1 MAQPS
6 WVTGSGSLGTIPEGK
21 FYRSSLEA
29 YDPDFPAD
37 STKVKYIRVAG
48 ALPSGIQLNS
58 NGTMEGMP
66 TASLQGIPADVSKN
80 ITSKFSIRVFTEKV
94 VNGAIVLDRLSDRTF
109 TITVTGQD
117 APEFVTPAGELGKYT
132 NGELV
137 NKQIVFTDN
146 DPSDTAVISVVD
158 GSLPAGVTLS
168 STGLLYGYITPAS
181 LITDATIGWENE
193 PWDSNPL
200 QFNSGSTSKSYQF
213 TLRITDGTDYN
224 IRTFSI
230 YVGASTADSTA
241 YTVDS
246 GLVTADTIANAP
258 YIKNYSSALG
268 TFLHNNYFV
277 HKFNGTDHDNN
288 TLNYSVTGT
297 LPTGLSLDTTTG
309 YLHGTLANIG
319 LTQLEFN
326 FTIKVYQLE
335 NTVSSTSF
343 DYSITIVGDI
353 NTGVTWTSPTNLG
366 MIDNGDISVL
376 NVNAVATAGTALLYR
391 LKTTGVYNKL
401 PQGLTLQST
410 GNIVG
415 RVAFQTFGLFD
426 RNPTADASTT
436 TDSTLIT
443 GDTNGNNNI
452 TLDNNTTTFDQK
464 FTFTVEAYSTN
475 GQIST
480 FKTFS
485 VSVNKKFTVPLCE
498 LVIDTL
504 MPASSRT
511 LLGTLLQNQDVIKQE
526 LLFRADDPY
535 FGVSTDVTYSHAY
548 GLSAEPL
555 VTYINSLKFNHYNKR
570 LVLGNVKTAQ
580 ALDETGN
587 VQYEVVYSEVIDNIK
602 TVSNSVSTEA
612 GTVYPNSL
620 SNMQDQVISEVGQ
633 VSTRLPTWML
643 SKQTD
648 GSVLGFVPA
657 WIIAYTLPGQS
668 STLAY
673 SINAHFKTQFNKLD
687 FVADRYILKGQFAEN
702 WDAEDQQW
710 LPTDSTTFDIYE
722 HAYSVDS
729 TTITSDNSAS
739 GYYTS
744 TALVTDITNGA
755 VFDREI
761 SAHGV
766 KIVVA
771 GAVGGQIA
779 VPDEW
784 ASKIAQSFKLFIDK
798 TGTGIDATSQENFIK
813 TLRGDT
819 GTWHAGVPT
828 AQRIGYGGGSSYTP
842 NWLLDAGAAHYDG
855 YVDFLDSH
863 MVNDMVWYQNS
874 TGTPGT
880 GDEDAQEV
888 IEHVFHTM
896 HMHGLD
902 VENLEM
908 YPEISSGYLTGPS
921 FLAMKEAVD
930 AGVFDPS
937 GYAPNWETDADEFTL
952 GIKEYLYLLNFS
964 MFEYTA
970 LWSGGSLAPEW
981 SDSMRTQAGILSN
994 NPLGYALFN
1003 TYIAPIIAKPSLA
1016 TIRSIFQDGD
1026 VGDPMVA
1033 GLSGYVVSN
1042 DATGSTLDASSF
1054 DNTSTETIFDKKSC
1068 VFVGVRANK
1077 ADISTKT
1084 ADTIDITADNGLSG
1098 AITTYQV
1105 TDKYDTYLMFPNKDI
1120 INIK

>member
-37 STKVKYIRVAG
+37 STKVKYVRVAG

-66 TASLQGIPADVSKN
+66 KASLQGIPADVSKN

-94 VNGAIVLDRLSDRTF
+94 VNGSIVLDRLSDRTF

-193 PWDSNPL
+193 AWDSNPL

-268 TFLHNNYFV
+268 TFLHSNYFV

-309 YLHGTLANIG
+309 YLHGTLSNIG

-376 NVNAVATAGTALLYR
+376 NVNAVATSGTALLYR

-401 PQGLTLQST
+401 PQGLTLQPT

-415 RVAFQTFGLFD
+415 RVSFQTFGLFD

-436 TDSTLIT
+436 TDSTFIT

-464 FTFTVEAYSTN
+464 FTFTAEAYSTN

-504 MPASSRT
+504 MPDSSRT

-535 FGVSTDVTYSHAY
+535 FGVSTNVMYSHAY

-587 VQYEVVYSEVIDNIK
+587 VLYEVVYSEVIDNIK
-602 TVSNSVSTEA
+602 TVSNSVLTEA
-612 GTVYPNSL
+612 GIVYPNSL

-643 SKQTD
+643 SKQKD

-657 WIIAYTLPGQS
+657 WIIAYALPGQS

-673 SINAHFKTQFNKLD
+673 SINAYFKTQFNKLD
-687 FVADRYILKGQFAEN
+687 FVADRYILKGQFAAN

-729 TTITSDNSAS
+729 TTITSDSS
-739 GYYTS
+739 
-744 TALVTDITNGA
+744 LVT
-755 VFDREI
+755 
-761 SAHGV
+761 
-766 KIVVA
+766 
-771 GAVGGQIA
+771 
-779 VPDEW
+779 
-784 ASKIAQSFKLFIDK
+784 ID
-798 TGTGIDATSQENFIK
+798 
-813 TLRGDT
+813 
-819 GTWHAGVPT
+819 
-828 AQRIGYGGGSSYTP
+828 
-842 NWLLDAGAAHYDG
+842 
-855 YVDFLDSH
+855 
-863 MVNDMVWYQNS
+863 
-874 TGTPGT
+874 
-880 GDEDAQEV
+880 
-888 IEHVFHTM
+888 
-896 HMHGLD
+896 
-902 VENLEM
+902 
-908 YPEISSGYLTGPS
+908 
-921 FLAMKEAVD
+921 
-930 AGVFDPS
+930 
-937 GYAPNWETDADEFTL
+937 
-952 GIKEYLYLLNFS
+952 
-964 MFEYTA
+964 
-970 LWSGGSLAPEW
+970 
-981 SDSMRTQAGILSN
+981 
-994 NPLGYALFN
+994 
-1003 TYIAPIIAKPSLA
+1003 
-1016 TIRSIFQDGD
+1016 
-1026 VGDPMVA
+1026 
-1033 GLSGYVVSN
+1033 
-1042 DATGSTLDASSF
+1042 SF
-1054 DNTSTETIFDKKSC
+1054 DSTSTETIFDKKSC

-1098 AITTYQV
+1098 AISTYQV